1 MQKKVVFGIL
11 AALVLAAGAIFVVA
25 QKGRQ
30 SGGGGHGFGPGGGQ
44 MMGLRGLDLTDEQ
57 QAAVKGI
64 METSRTAVEP
74 LHQQMADNQAKLK
87 ALGTDGT
94 FDEAQAQALAAE
106 HGGIMANMVLERVKT
121 KAQVFALLTEEQRAK
136 AASMPDKFGKG
147 RGHRKGGNKQPRGET
162 F

>member
-1 MQKKVVFGIL
+1 
-11 AALVLAAGAIFVVA
+11 
-25 QKGRQ
+25 
-30 SGGGGHGFGPGGGQ
+30 

-64 METSRTAVEP
+64 METSRKAAEP
-74 LHQQMADNQAKLK
+74 LHQQLEENQAKLK

-94 FDEAQAQALAAE
+94 LDQAQAQALATE

-121 KAQVFALLTEEQRAK
+121 KAQVFGLLTEDQRAK

-147 RGHRKGGNKQPRGET
+147 RGHRKGGDKQPRGEA